1 MFWLSGGGV
10 RWEFSVKSSSRKF
23 SGPKEQT
30 SCEVLQLEPKWQ
42 TTAARMRS
50 PPQHV
55 TWWRNLTAQRAE
67 SQNEVKTVGN
77 ERWFV
82 SCRYKVELEY
92 PQDNIGREIQV
103 AGFKSSGAPTWRRR
117 RNLRAW
123 IQIKPP
129 THDET
134 YILPHHASAEHCG
147 VISRY
152 FFQINFFIFWYSLH
166 LYIRTSS
173 NVSVLETENRT
184 ISCVSYGYYCVA
196 SVPLFA
202 CFKCDFTVQHIVIS
216 YRNWVRDAKNGKN
229 VTLAVV
235 HMCQLLFLCAC
246 VVRDF
251 VSFRGILRGSKVIL
265 VG

>member
-10 RWEFSVKSSSRKF
+10 RWEFSDKSSSRKF

-92 PQDNIGREIQV
+92 PQHNIGREIQV

-152 FFQINFFIFWYSLH
+152 FFQINLFHFLIFSTFVYQDLFECQCAWDREPHYFLRIIWVLLRCFRAFVCLLQMWFYCSAHRNKLPKLSSRCKEREECNPSRRTHVSAIISL
-166 LYIRTSS
+166 RVCS
-173 NVSVLETENRT
+173 
-184 ISCVSYGYYCVA
+184 
-196 SVPLFA
+196 
-202 CFKCDFTVQHIVIS
+202 
-216 YRNWVRDAKNGKN
+216 
-229 VTLAVV
+229 
-235 HMCQLLFLCAC
+235 
-246 VVRDF
+246 
-251 VSFRGILRGSKVIL
+251 
-265 VG
+265 